1 MSDINTEVIRRAQQG
16 EADQIAEL
24 YKTYHV
30 KIFRYLYYRVGD
42 RQTAEDLTSEVFV
55 RMLRFLGSFKPPS
68 ASFQAWL
75 FQIARN
81 ICNDH
86 FRKLKSHQVV
96 PLEEEVKDG
105 GLSVHD
111 TAERILNSAQLKQAL
126 NQLSEDQRDV
136 IIMRFIADM
145 SIAEAA
151 HSLNKTEDSIKGLQ
165 RRALLSLKEI
175 LKDWEVSYV
184 KSG

>member
-1 MSDINTEVIRRAQQG
+1 MSDINTEVIKQAQQG
-16 EADQIAEL
+16 DADRIAEL
-24 YKTYHV
+24 YETYHI

-42 RQTAEDLTSEVFV
+42 RQTAEDLTSEVFI
-55 RMLRFLGSFKPPS
+55 RMLRFLGGFKPPG

-86 FRKLKSHQVV
+86 YRKLKSHQMV
-96 PLEEEVKDG
+96 PLEENLKDQN
-105 GLSVHD
+105 LSTID
-111 TAERILNSAQLKQAL
+111 TAERVLDNAHLKQAL
-126 NQLSEDQRDV
+126 NKLSDDQRDV

-145 SIAEAA
+145 SISETAQ
-151 HSLNKTEDSIKGLQ
+151 SLNKTEDSIKGLQ
-165 RRALLSLKEI
+165 RRALLSLKDI

-184 KSG
+184 

>member
-1 MSDINTEVIRRAQQG
+1 MSEINTEIIKQAQQG
-16 EADQIAEL
+16 DADQIAAL
-24 YKTYHV
+24 YETYHV

-42 RQTAEDLTSEVFV
+42 KETAEDLTSEVFI
-55 RMLRFLGSFKPPS
+55 RMLRFLGGFQPPG

-86 FRKLKSHQVV
+86 FRKLKSQQVV
-96 PLEEEVKDG
+96 PLEENVGDEK
-105 GLSVHD
+105 LSVHD
-111 TAERILNSAQLKQAL
+111 TAERVLNSAHLKQAL
-126 NQLSEDQRDV
+126 DKLSEDQRDV

-151 HSLNKTEDSIKGLQ
+151 QSLNKTEDSIKGLQ
-165 RRALLSLKEI
+165 RRALLSLKDI

-184 KSG
+184 